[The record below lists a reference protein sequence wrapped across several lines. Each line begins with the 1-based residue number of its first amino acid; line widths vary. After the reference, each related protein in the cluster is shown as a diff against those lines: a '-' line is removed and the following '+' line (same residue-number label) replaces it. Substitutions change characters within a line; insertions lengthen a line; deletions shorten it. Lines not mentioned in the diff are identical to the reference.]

1 MGILFAVIFGLSLMF
16 SIILLIY
23 TVIVRSW
30 KSFLG
35 LGIVTLP
42 ISLYSFSGEPPI
54 QIFGL
59 LSIFCFAIAMLIFL
73 LKKRETVT

>member
-16 SIILLIY
+16 SVILLIY
-23 TVIVRSW
+23 TLIVRSW

-35 LGIVTLP
+35 LGIATLP

-54 QIFGL
+54 QFFGL
-59 LSIFCFAIAMLIFL
+59 LSMICFAIALLIFL
-73 LKKRETVT
+73 LKKKETVF